1 MPGVATSVL
10 SPGAS
15 RVVATG
21 TLLDLGDD
29 VVLEVVATTGM
40 ARTGAPSGGA
50 PW

>member
-1 MPGVATSVL
+1 ML

-29 VVLEVVATTGM
+29 VVLEIVERPGVVPTE
-40 ARTGAPSGGA
+40 GAS
-50 PW
+50 W